1 MTAKESCHFD
11 HFQVFTCEQVAMG
24 TLGAFNQTK
33 LSELQRESD
42 FSIC

>member
-11 HFQVFTCEQVAMG
+11 HFQVEVFIREQVAMG

-33 LSELQRESD
+33 L
-42 FSIC
+42 